1 MTEHLINMSNR
12 KSIELSGITNV
23 INFDEEEIILETVM
37 GYLEIGGH
45 ELHITMLNLE
55 HGQVA
60 VMGSIN
66 HLAYKPQGTNL
77 KNKGKTILNRLLK

>member
-1 MTEHLINMSNR
+1 MTEHHINIANR
-12 KSIELSGITNV
+12 QSIELSGVTNV
-23 INFDEEEIILETVM
+23 INFDEEEVILETVM
-37 GYLEIGGH
+37 GYLEIGGG
-45 ELHITMLNLE
+45 ELHITMLNLDK
-55 HGQVA
+55 GQVA